1 MISSVRGTV
10 LSVGLDHAVVEVGG
24 VGLAVQA
31 APATLA
37 TLRVGEQAQL
47 HTSLVVREDSLTLYG
62 FSDVQARELFELLQT
77 VSGIGPRLA
86 LAAIAVLEPETLR
99 AAIAD
104 GNISVLTQVPG
115 IGRKGAERLSLELRD
130 KIDAAGQATAAAGPA
145 AATAN
150 SAVRSEVVEALI
162 SLGFPARQAEQAVDG
177 VLAANG
183 DGDKSAVLRAALSS
197 IGKQR

>member
-1 MISSVRGTV
+1 
-10 LSVGLDHAVVEVGG
+10 
-24 VGLAVQA
+24 
-31 APATLA
+31 
-37 TLRVGEQAQL
+37 
-47 HTSLVVREDSLTLYG
+47 
-62 FSDVQARELFELLQT
+62 